1 MSFISLPDE
10 LELVEFLLSVLGQQ
24 TEAATRECFL
34 PGMNKHSLLR
44 LRRGPIRLD
53 ISSLSLPPAVCM
65 QVLAMYMC
73 VKPVVSFGS
82 HSLGALPSHWDLGLA
97 DGVRLSS

>member
-1 MSFISLPDE
+1 MSFISLLDE

-65 QVLAMYMC
+65 QVLAYVHVC
-73 VKPVVSFGS
+73 GS
-82 HSLGALPSHWDLGLA
+82 RWSALGPIPWEPYLLTGTWGLLM
-97 DGVRLSS
+97 R